1 MPQTLYLLNDK
12 IIQFYT
18 GFIKEKLRTLIEEEC
33 GGEYEYCDGNVY
45 ENYNE
50 VEEEMVEVMWNNYD
64 KFYCSSDEI
73 RIDSEEIFD
82 FMDNCVY
89 NNNHINWE
97 CELKMGD
104 SLDMNNLIREY
115 EAQYIGCDV
124 FTQTAIYEK
133 FINAYCFVFAHNLTS
148 NWSSNLDTTE
158 CYNDEYMDEFK
169 KWNTIQKNYMT
180 RVNKWIKRTPIRNFM
195 LKYIKKITKKKTACL
210 MLDKLKIIDADI
222 KSEILKN
229 F

>member
-18 GFIKEKLRTLIEEEC
+18 GFIRYKLQTLIQEDE
-33 GGEYEYCDGNVY
+33 GEYEYCDGNVY
-45 ENYNE
+45 LNYDE
-50 VEEEMVEVMWNNYD
+50 VEDDMVENMWNNN
-64 KFYCSSDEI
+64 KTFYSDEDEI
-73 RIDSEEIFD
+73 RIDSEEIFE
-82 FMDNCVY
+82 FMDKCVY

-104 SLDMNNLIREY
+104 CLDMNNLIREY
-115 EAQYIGCDV
+115 ETDYVGCECFNKTRQYEG
-124 FTQTAIYEK
+124 
-133 FINAYCFVFAHNLTS
+133 FINAYCYVFAHNLTKD
-148 NWSSNLDTTE
+148 WSESWDITE
-158 CYNDEYMDEFK
+158 CCEDEYKEEFK